1 MGDALTILIL
11 ITGVLVLGRT
21 AAAVYGWWRYSSGA
35 STRRRQQVEWWG
47 KR

>member
-21 AAAVYGWWRYSSGA
+21 AAAVYGWYRYSK
-35 STRRRQQVEWWG
+35 RRPVEWWG